1 MAGRYLVAQAIGVDS
16 GNRVASVLLRFLD
29 DHAWLPCVVSGEPHS
44 VVALSEH
51 QASTK
56 ADLEVQSTELSV
68 ERSAELQ
75 ALTKADLEAKSTESF
90 LSASASRVCVEE
102 QLTFSLAG
110 VYGTGTAGLLMNGW
124 MCGLRAAAGR

>member
-16 GNRVASVLLRFLD
+16 GNRVVSVVLRLLD
-29 DHAWLPCVVSGEPHS
+29 DHAWLPCVVSNESHS
-44 VVALSEH
+44 VVALPEH

-90 LSASASRVCVEE
+90 LSASASRVC
-102 QLTFSLAG
+102 G
-110 VYGTGTAGLLMNGW
+110 GTADFLIGWCLRNRNSLLMNGW